1 MSRVFERLSSG
12 QRINRAADDPAGL
25 AASLSLDLK
34 SRVYTQGIR
43 NANDGISAVN
53 IADGTLNEL
62 SNVLGRLS
70 ELATSAAN
78 GSLSR
83 IQRLTLDTEAT
94 QLTSEFN
101 RLLSSTEFNGQKILD
116 GSFAQLAVQL
126 GFGTNESLRV
136 GIGSKLAQR
145 RGDGSFT
152 GEAASFGVSDA
163 SGTQVSGDFN
173 GDGFL
178 DVALATLWP
187 GQVDILYGTGD
198 GTFNTATVT
207 MNGGVAIVSD
217 LAVADVDND
226 GRDDLIG
233 NRGGTLSLIR
243 GSASG
248 LGSASTVA
256 TGISDFVVADF
267 NGDGRADIVSSSG
280 SSISFWSGL
289 GTGSFSA
296 GATTSAG
303 LTVSALVSGDFN
315 GDGIVDVAATNGTAV
330 RVLTG
335 TSSGTFALGASSTV
349 TSLNVGNL
357 KARDLNHDGIDDLV
371 WGDGTHLRVSMG
383 SSGGAFGSTQSYATS
398 SIASDFSIVD
408 VNGDGNL
415 DLARANSSNG
425 VSYLLNDGAGGFNDQ
440 RTFATTVSALTT
452 LAAGDFNGDGV
463 VDFLALSEDPA
474 FTGYRFYSQ
483 NTTNSTSIARLDLTT
498 AANARSSL
506 STIDRISARLAQERG
521 QLGASLSRL
530 SSALN
535 TLTSQR
541 DETSAA
547 SSRIR
552 DADIGAEAS
561 ERVRLSI
568 VQSAATSLLAQAN
581 LAPQIALSLLRSA

>member
-1 MSRVFERLSSG
+1 
-12 QRINRAADDPAGL
+12 
-25 AASLSLDLK
+25 
-34 SRVYTQGIR
+34 VYTQGIR

-152 GEAASFGVSDA
+152 GEAASFGASDA

-178 DVALATLWP
+178 DVALTTFFP
-187 GQVDILYGTGD
+187 GQVQIMYGTGD
-198 GTFNTATVT
+198 GTFNTAIVT
-207 MNGGVAIVSD
+207 MNGAGFANFGD

-233 NRGGTLSLIR
+233 NRGGTLSLSR
-243 GSASG
+243 GSALG

-463 VDFLALSEDPA
+463 VDFLALSEDQA

-541 DETSAA
+541 DE
-547 SSRIR
+547 R
-552 DADIGAEAS
+552 
-561 ERVRLSI
+561 
-568 VQSAATSLLAQAN
+568 LAQHRRESAT
-581 LAPQIALSLLRSA
+581 LTSEPRLVSGSGCLSSHFLFQQEPNIQSEGIR